1 MAFAGF
7 PPAALEFFEGLAADN
22 SKSYWL
28 AHKTVYDEAVK
39 GAMSALLADLAE
51 FGPFNIFRPYNDV
64 RFAKGRPPYKEQIGA
79 IGESEGGAIHYV
91 QLSTEGLMVGTGYY
105 HMAADQLDRFR
116 RAVDAEH
123 TGAAAA
129 AVCSA
134 LEKKGFTIGAIGE
147 LKTAPR
153 GYPKDHPRIDLIRR
167 KGLASFRS
175 WPVEPWLH
183 TKSVVK
189 KIRDAWT
196 ASEQLNAWLDANVG
210 PSTLPPPDWDR

>member
-7 PPAALEFFEGLAADN
+7 STAALDFFEGLGADN
-22 SKSYWL
+22 SKPYWL
-28 AHKTVYDEAVK
+28 AHKAVYDEHVK
-39 GAMSALLADLAE
+39 GALQSLLADLSE

-79 IGESEGGAIHYV
+79 VGESEGGAIHYV

-105 HMAADQLDRFR
+105 FMAADQLDRFR
-116 RAVDAEH
+116 RAVDAQH
-123 TGAAAA
+123 TGEAVAAL
-129 AVCSA
+129 CSA
-134 LEKKGFTIGAIGE
+134 LERQGFRIGAADE

-153 GYPKDHPRIDLIRR
+153 GYPKDHSRIDLIRR

-175 WPVEPWLH
+175 WPVEPWLY

-189 KIRDAWT
+189 KVRDAWT
-196 ASEQLNAWLDANVG
+196 SSNDLNAWLDANVG
-210 PSTLPPPDWDR
+210 PSTLPPPDWNR